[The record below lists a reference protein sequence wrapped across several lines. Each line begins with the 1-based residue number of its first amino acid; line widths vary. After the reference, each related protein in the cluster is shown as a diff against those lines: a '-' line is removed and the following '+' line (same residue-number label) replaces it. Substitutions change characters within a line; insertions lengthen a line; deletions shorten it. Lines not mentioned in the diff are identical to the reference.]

1 MALAQTICIYIVS
14 RRFPGPGCV
23 RERRQWRRQNGNY
36 VQRRVSGTRTF
47 GRRAARARVLSVC
60 VCTPLRVR
68 ECVFVCVDKHFKG
81 SSPLHPRRP
90 DGRSSLSVYI
100 RTPPLTA
107 ESSQHIIY
115 GLWNPVRRSE
125 CCSSPKSP
133 SFGVMSPPNTH
144 THAVFICGTVSPLRP
159 FRYSERPPS
168 NASSEAPDLATRG
181 CNVSN
186 HIFFL
191 HFSIYLCTSLYV
203 FTSPHDNILL
213 SIYSAKKSLLY
224 CIFSTKYNIIFI

>member
-1 MALAQTICIYIVS
+1 M
-14 RRFPGPGCV
+14 

-81 SSPLHPRRP
+81 SSPQHPRRP

-100 RTPPLTA
+100 YVYIQTPPPTA
-107 ESSQHIIY
+107 ESSQRIIY
-115 GLWNPVRRSE
+115 GLRNPVRRSQ

-133 SFGVMSPPNTH
+133 SFRVLSPPYTH
-144 THAVFICGTVSPLRP
+144 PPSPFSFAGRFRLVVP
-159 FRYSERPPS
+159 FARERPPY
-168 NASSEAPDLATRG
+168 NASSEAPDFATRG
-181 CNVSN
+181 RNVSI
-186 HIFFL
+186 HIVFL
-191 HFSIYLCTSLYV
+191 
-203 FTSPHDNILL
+203 LL
-213 SIYSAKKSLLY
+213 GI
-224 CIFSTKYNIIFI
+224 